1 MINKKLIFKNRDI
14 NFIVAKFDFRLN
26 KSTRKNS
33 RSVSKTFWV
42 FDNYSLNINT
52 IKQFIEFHIIQ
63 KKLYKNDNLTCVL
76 SVYDINQSIRMKLE
90 KRHSIEQ
97 YINDYYILLELV
109 SKQKF
114 DFTLKELHND
124 SNIKFLISEYY
135 KAGVKI

>member
-1 MINKKLIFKNRDI
+1 MINKKLIFEDRGI

-33 RSVSKTFWV
+33 KSTYKDFWM
-42 FDNYSLNINT
+42 FNNYSLNINT
-52 IKQFIEFHIIQ
+52 IKQFIEYHIIQ

-76 SVYDINQSIRMKLE
+76 SLYDINQNIRIKLE

-114 DFTLKELHND
+114 NFTLKELHND
-124 SNIKFLISEYY
+124 SNIRFLINEYY
-135 KAGVKI
+135 RGVK